1 MIKSGATW
9 TNAPVGEIRPV
20 GLKPDLITGP
30 PVLKIVVW
38 APGRWP
44 TSRTP
49 LAIAASLAGAELVDF
64 AVDDVC
70 DTAEGSG
77 LAA

>member
-30 PVLKIVVW
+30 PVGSPVAVRRRVGVRL
-38 APGRWP
+38 PEGRP
-44 TSRTP
+44 PIP
-49 LAIAASLAGAELVDF
+49 LATAVEIHSVVCAEH
-64 AVDDVC
+64 
-70 DTAEGSG
+70 
-77 LAA
+77 